1 MYYSRIGSSPNEKEK
16 HLQRITRKPIRNYI
30 EQNDK
35 TRKVID
41 EKIKLVLNALDKL
54 IEQLL
59 VYVNGFKIK
68 NVIDAVA
75 INVLDKLKEIRLS
88 VDALQLDIQTKN
100 DLNIQSPYNF
110 LFTINDLNLKKYDK
124 ENIIFL
130 LCEGG

>member
-1 MYYSRIGSSPNEKEK
+1 M
-16 HLQRITRKPIRNYI
+16 
-30 EQNDK
+30 
-35 TRKVID
+35 ID

-88 VDALQLDIQTKN
+88 VDAL
-100 DLNIQSPYNF
+100 
-110 LFTINDLNLKKYDK
+110 
-124 ENIIFL
+124 
-130 LCEGG
+130 